1 MEDGLNLKELREQ
14 AGLTPSQMGQLLS
27 LHPTQVSRYE
37 KEPQNTPYRIV
48 QLWLAACG
56 EVKVKSGVDF
66 GVPYSPL
73 YLAVARLA
81 DHQAR
86 EPELKEGDT
95 PHPLSLADALAAM
108 RHIGRKPRLVLSGR
122 FDAGKSRLI
131 NALMGTDRL
140 PSAYQPATRLVCFVR
155 HLTDKPAWQRED
167 VWILGEGFKPEYL
180 DDQQESERYRL
191 VAGDTDTLARFNHDP
206 RLIEAVAGEAVA
218 ATVYVDAPILQSCD
232 FIDTPGLGDTERED
246 QLGRSV
252 YSGGDAILY
261 LAPLNNFLVAEDIRA
276 LGSLLQ
282 ILPQRDDEPAL
293 RRLFVLATHAH
304 RDIEENEINKTFN
317 AAAERAVR
325 GLGPAVTRFLG
336 ESDSSAA
343 QMFRSRIFPW
353 YVEKADRRIAFERD
367 LRELLTER
375 IPRIVMAQAD
385 EAIATFSSKAQEAY
399 QGQIEVL
406 DQVVT
411 EQEAAIARLKELE
424 TQAKSMFGRLD
435 QQGERVEQLVAQ
447 ARMETRAFVQGHF
460 AYRFGD
466 DSEAGEKT
474 IEAWIR
480 SNFTDPEDA
489 EKHAGNRILGEFE
502 ADVVTHLNGHSEKL
516 KQEIE
521 ELLGIYAA
529 AQEDLKLG
537 GLAVPFDARAAFL
550 GALAAGGT
558 FGALSVW
565 AATVAAG
572 SNLGAWLLV
581 PQVVS
586 LLSRLGIGIAGGTAT
601 GVSVV
606 AALGGPVGVGIGI
619 ALAAGLLAWKVFGR
633 SWQAKLAREIAGGVR
648 SEKFDLKALVQQRC
662 DSYWADTLNAFHG
675 AAVAT
680 KQAFLDE
687 VEQLRAKQ
695 AVPRDELIAR
705 RTRLERRRQYI
716 SFLPWTPLSQGN
728 KP

>member
-1 MEDGLNLKELREQ
+1 
-14 AGLTPSQMGQLLS
+14 MGQLLS

-66 GVPYSPL
+66 GSPYSPL
-73 YLAVARLA
+73 YTAVARLA

-95 PHPLSLADALAAM
+95 PHPLSVADALAAM
-108 RHIGRKPRLVLSGR
+108 RHIGRKPRLVLCGR
-122 FDAGKSRLI
+122 FDAGKSRLV
-131 NALMGTDRL
+131 NALMGVDRL

-155 HLTDKPAWQRED
+155 HLTDKPSWQRED
-167 VWILGEGFKPEYL
+167 VWIFGEGFKPEYL

-191 VAGDTDTLARFNHDP
+191 VAGDTETLARFNRDP
-206 RLIEAVAGEAVA
+206 RLIETIAGEAVA
-218 ATVYVDAPILQSCD
+218 ATVYVDAPILRSCE

-261 LAPLNNFLVAEDIRA
+261 LAPFNNFLDAEDVRA

-282 ILPQRDDEPAL
+282 VLPQRDDEPAL

-304 RDIEENEINKTFN
+304 RDIDDPKLKEAFHSG
-317 AAAERAVR
+317 AERAARSLEPVIK
-325 GLGPAVTRFLG
+325 RFLR
-336 ESDSSAA
+336 DPDASAA
-343 QMFRSRIFPW
+343 EILRTRIFPW

-367 LRELLTER
+367 LRELLVDR
-375 IPRIVMAQAD
+375 IPRILMAQAD
-385 EAIATFSSKAQEAY
+385 EAIATFSTKAEDAY
-399 QGQIEVL
+399 QGQIEAL

-411 EQEAAIARLKELE
+411 EQVAAIARLKELE

-447 ARMETRAFVQGHF
+447 ARMETRTFVQDHF

-466 DSEAGEKT
+466 DAEAGEKT

-480 SNFTDPEDA
+480 SNFTDPEEA
-489 EKHAGNRILGEFE
+489 EKHAGNLILGEFE
-502 ADVVTHLNGHSEKL
+502 ADVVKQLNSHSEKL
-516 KQEIE
+516 KLEIE
-521 ELLGIYAA
+521 ELLDIYAA

-550 GALAAGGT
+550 GALAAGGA

-572 SNLGAWLLV
+572 NNLGAWLLV

-586 LLSRLGIGIAGGTAT
+586 LLSRLGIGISGGAAT

-606 AALGGPVGVGIGI
+606 AALGGPISVGIGI

-633 SWQAKLAREIAGGVR
+633 SWQAKLAREIAAGVR

-662 DSYWADTLNAFHG
+662 DAYWTETLNAFHG
-675 AAVAT
+675 AANAT

-716 SFLPWTPLSQGN
+716 SFLPWTPLS
-728 KP
+728 